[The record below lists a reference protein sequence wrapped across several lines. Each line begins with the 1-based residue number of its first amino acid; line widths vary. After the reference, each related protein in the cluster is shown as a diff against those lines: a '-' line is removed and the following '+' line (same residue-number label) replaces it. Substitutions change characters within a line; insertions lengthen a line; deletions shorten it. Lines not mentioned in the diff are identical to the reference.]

1 MSLVRTGRVLVV
13 LLVAVGAA
21 GCAGMNKVEE
31 PIVVAASLEE
41 AKAESL
47 AVQDQ
52 IVAFVPKGQVVKTN
66 RSEKRSLLN
75 CGDGMYSWP
84 GGTTLF
90 LEGEIDR
97 HGVLDQVAKKFE
109 AAPEWTVS
117 RYESAGEPNLE
128 LRRDDDLGMIVGF
141 LPPNDTFDGYRFDI
155 DGFSACFPFEPEL
168 GEDY

>member
-1 MSLVRTGRVLVV
+1 M
-13 LLVAVGAA
+13 LLVASHLVG
-21 GCAGMNKVEE
+21 CTWMNDGQGS
-31 PIVVAASLEE
+31 VAVASSLEA

-47 AVQDQ
+47 AAQDQ
-52 IVAFVPKGQVVKTN
+52 IVALVPQELVLKTN
-66 RSEKRSLLN
+66 RSDKRSLLN

-97 HGVLDQVAKKFE
+97 QGVLDQVATKFE
-109 AAPEWTVS
+109 AELEWTVS
-117 RYESAGEPNLE
+117 RYDSAGEPNLE

-141 LPPNDTFDGYRFDI
+141 LPPNDSFDGYRFDI